1 MTHKEVMAKLF
12 DFNATT
18 YYAWKKQNRPIINLI
33 DKYFTKEDLQEFI
46 EKGSITSLDSFHQ
59 NKNIQDIDISTLLD
73 YMTSFNIT
81 NITCDKCGKVHSTEV
96 NSLAMGF
103 MLMRE
108 ALRRR

>member
-1 MTHKEVMAKLF
+1 MYGKEAA
-12 DFNATT
+12 DS
-18 YYAWKKQNRPIINLI
+18 I
-33 DKYFTKEDLQEFI
+33 DLE
-46 EKGSITSLDSFHQ
+46 
-59 NKNIQDIDISTLLD
+59 NIQDIDISTLLD